1 MKANEPYLI
10 AVPGDKWGPTY
21 DLRKEFVFKGT
32 DVAFSKDVP
41 AVEKDDYTFVGLYG
55 KKELT
60 DHISYKMNEV
70 GDFFELVATEG
81 VYEMPFHAYFSVLGA
96 EMANKAMLRIVQG
109 ENPNPTGIEQ
119 IETLDDINNAV
130 IYNLNGQ
137 RMQQMQRGVNIVGG
151 KKVLVK

>member
-1 MKANEPYLI
+1 M
-10 AVPGDKWGPTY
+10 
-21 DLRKEFVFKGT
+21 
-32 DVAFSKDVP
+32 
-41 AVEKDDYTFVGLYG
+41 EKDDYTFVGLYG

-96 EMANKAMLRIVQG
+96 ETANKAMLRIVQG

-137 RMQQMQRGVNIVGG
+137 RVARPVVGGIYIVNG
-151 KKVLVK
+151 KKVVIK